1 MLTTDC
7 DGKRFTVIRAAVF
20 QSWSG
25 VIALVLLG
33 TTSVACS
40 SGQEPEACDGATA
53 AAAKNLSES
62 LTADASGA
70 KLGKIVAI
78 DIEDTD
84 DAPVRGFAD
93 GTTVL
98 ASSIKVPGSDGKA
111 KTVPLVWVV
120 GAEFAN
126 TGGGL
131 AIGADYTTK
140 SFSELGT
147 DVPRDGRVGEYVT
160 SVYDEHRDDVLACL
174 E

>member
-1 MLTTDC
+1 M
-7 DGKRFTVIRAAVF
+7 VRASVF
-20 QSWSG
+20 QSRSG

-33 TTSVACS
+33 TMIVACG
-40 SGQEPEACDGATA
+40 SGQEPEACGRATA

-62 LTADASGA
+62 LTAEASGA
-70 KLGKIVAI
+70 RLGKIIAI
-78 DIEDTD
+78 EIEDTD

-98 ASSIKVPGSDGKA
+98 ASTIKVPGSDGKA

-120 GAEFAN
+120 GSEFAS

-147 DVPRDGRVGEYVT
+147 DVSRDGPVGEYVT
-160 SVYDEHRDDVLACL
+160 SVYDEHRDDVLGCL
-174 E
+174 R

>member
-1 MLTTDC
+1 MVVRDSVL
-7 DGKRFTVIRAAVF
+7 RSR
-20 QSWSG
+20 SG

-33 TTSVACS
+33 SMIVACG
-40 SGQEPEACDGATA
+40 SGEEPEACDGATA

-62 LTADASGA
+62 LTAEASGA
-70 KLGKIVAI
+70 KLGKVVAME
-78 DIEDTD
+78 IEDTG
-84 DAPVRGFAD
+84 DAPVRGYAD

-98 ASSIKVPGSDGKA
+98 ASNIRVAGSDGKA

-147 DVPRDGRVGEYVT
+147 DVRRDGPVGEYVT
-160 SVYDEHRDDVLACL
+160 SIYDEHRDDVLACL

>member
-1 MLTTDC
+1 M
-7 DGKRFTVIRAAVF
+7 VRASVF
-20 QSWSG
+20 QSRRG

-33 TTSVACS
+33 TMTVACGP
-40 SGQEPEACDGATA
+40 GQEPEACNRATA

-62 LTADASGA
+62 LTPEAAGA
-70 KLGKIVAI
+70 KLGKIIAI
-78 DIEDTD
+78 EVEDTG

-98 ASSIKVPGSDGKA
+98 ASTIKVPGSDGKA

-120 GAEFAN
+120 GSEFAN

-147 DVPRDGRVGEYVT
+147 DVSRDGPVGEYVT
-160 SVYDEHRDDVLACL
+160 SIYDEQREDVLSCL
-174 E
+174 K